1 VGIGIGLRD
10 IIANFFSGL
19 LLLFEQTLRPGD
31 VIELDGRVSEVER
44 ISLRATTVRTRD
56 NVNIIIP
63 NATFTTEKVTTLTKE
78 ERRVRNVL
86 SFSVRQDSDPRQ
98 VRQVVEETVLN
109 HAWVL
114 AEPAPSLRF
123 DGYDDANLFFILKV
137 WVDHPERRG
146 RIKSDLFYMIWDA
159 LAENGIEIADDHLD
173 LNLRRGWQKLRA
185 GQEQEEKG

>member
-1 VGIGIGLRD
+1 M
-10 IIANFFSGL
+10 
-19 LLLFEQTLRPGD
+19 
-31 VIELDGRVSEVER
+31 IELDGRVSEVER

-86 SFSVRQDSDPRQ
+86 SFSVRQDSDPQR

-109 HAWVL
+109 HPWVL
-114 AEPAPSLRF
+114 AEPPPSLRF

-137 WVDHPERRG
+137 WVNRPERRG
-146 RIKSDLFYMIWDA
+146 RIKSDLFYLIWDA
-159 LAENGIEIADDHLD
+159 LAEHGIDIEDDQLD
-173 LNLRRGWQKLRA
+173 LNLRRGWEKIQA
-185 GQEQEEKG
+185 EQEQKKQQGAD